1 MTHNIKLILVFFSL
15 LAVSF
20 AAIVGMDV
28 GTQFTKTAFIGP
40 KKVDIVENEE
50 SKRKDPTLVGLDLS
64 GRRVFGTK
72 AQKLA
77 FSSPKRIFMYSNK
90 LIGKSFNDPFLEYL
104 QSFIPSEIVPQNNT
118 RMSSP
123 PVYQV
128 GNITLSAEEVTAMM
142 IQRQLKHV
150 KTQYQTTVTDG
161 VLTVSPSSTPIE
173 RYALV
178 HAAKLAKLQP
188 IALVNSPMAFA
199 SSLAVNRDL
208 FEVPTNV
215 LFIDIGA
222 TSVDIGVFN
231 FSSESNT
238 TGAIKALGYYTSPY
252 FGGHNF
258 DKVIADIVFKRVQ
271 NQVNVS
277 DEKGGLY
284 RQILQQSEKAKIVLS
299 VNKETSVKVILPG
312 GIDWST
318 PITLKEFEEA
328 SEEVRKRLDNIL
340 EEAIEFI
347 GIKKEDINMVQLLGG
362 GMRVPMVLK
371 TITEYFGE
379 EKINRN
385 VDAQEGGAFGAAYYA
400 LMQGLGRMKKQYK
413 IKDFVPIDWYI
424 NSPYLDK
431 EFKLFSHKWK
441 VDSMRT
447 VSFNKVNNTKEFNFT
462 ISYSMM
468 GSKDKVAYMV
478 GIGNQF
484 NLNQTLNER
493 GIDIS
498 LTFKLN
504 SYGLVDI
511 SKSEMKYTAWTNCT
525 EKKYKVINVTEEVN
539 ETENNSTENI
549 PKTEKESIKEEIE
562 IEEEI
567 IENGKEQINE
577 ENIEIKE
584 EEINN
589 NETENHNETKK
600 TKITPKVEWEEH
612 IFECAKN
619 ETSRFNFFILYH
631 PLISFMSRNYQRS
644 KEILKWFDDIDESF
658 KQIGEMINNFE
669 STLYALKKEVIENE
683 SLEKEKKEEF
693 LKKINE
699 QQEFLEFNTI
709 DDIELDEFTK
719 RAEVIKSITEFLHP
733 ELYEKVKDKQLNET
747 VINMTEENL
756 VTNSENGTE
765 PKTEL

>member
-747 VINMTEENL
+747 VINMTELN
-756 VTNSENGTE
+756 
-765 PKTEL
+765 KTENSSIKVEL

>member
-1 MTHNIKLILVFFSL
+1 
-15 LAVSF
+15 
-20 AAIVGMDV
+20 
-28 GTQFTKTAFIGP
+28 
-40 KKVDIVENEE
+40 
-50 SKRKDPTLVGLDLS
+50 
-64 GRRVFGTK
+64 
-72 AQKLA
+72 
-77 FSSPKRIFMYSNK
+77 
-90 LIGKSFNDPFLEYL
+90 
-104 QSFIPSEIVPQNNT
+104 
-118 RMSSP
+118 
-123 PVYQV
+123 
-128 GNITLSAEEVTAMM
+128 
-142 IQRQLKHV
+142 
-150 KTQYQTTVTDG
+150 
-161 VLTVSPSSTPIE
+161 
-173 RYALV
+173 
-178 HAAKLAKLQP
+178 
-188 IALVNSPMAFA
+188 
-199 SSLAVNRDL
+199 
-208 FEVPTNV
+208 
-215 LFIDIGA
+215 
-222 TSVDIGVFN
+222 
-231 FSSESNT
+231 
-238 TGAIKALGYYTSPY
+238 
-252 FGGHNF
+252 
-258 DKVIADIVFKRVQ
+258 
-271 NQVNVS
+271 
-277 DEKGGLY
+277 
-284 RQILQQSEKAKIVLS
+284 
-299 VNKETSVKVILPG
+299 
-312 GIDWST
+312 
-318 PITLKEFEEA
+318 
-328 SEEVRKRLDNIL
+328 
-340 EEAIEFI
+340 
-347 GIKKEDINMVQLLGG
+347 
-362 GMRVPMVLK
+362 
-371 TITEYFGE
+371 
-379 EKINRN
+379 
-385 VDAQEGGAFGAAYYA
+385 
-400 LMQGLGRMKKQYK
+400 
-413 IKDFVPIDWYI
+413 
-424 NSPYLDK
+424 
-431 EFKLFSHKWK
+431 
-441 VDSMRT
+441 
-447 VSFNKVNNTKEFNFT
+447 
-462 ISYSMM
+462 MM

-747 VINMTEENL
+747 VINMTELN
-756 VTNSENGTE
+756 
-765 PKTEL
+765 KTENSSIKVEL